1 MEEELKYKNIL
12 IRRKKIEWIAYNYQL
27 STHAKVQMT
36 KRCYEDLQD
45 EDFKNLILESPLAW
59 KSKDKQ
65 CICVAINLFDYIVV
79 NPDTTDEKTGQKYA
93 NILTYVSTRNNDQTV
108 IDKFLMDYKQ
118 SSINE
123 QTTQKYWV
131 VRANLFWYKFDV
143 LDKAIAHYEYIL
155 NNLDNKY
162 KNISKLYLAEYNGDN
177 TPKILKIWKQ
187 EEE

>member
-1 MEEELKYKNIL
+1 MENFKYNNIL

-27 STHAKVQMT
+27 STHAKVQIT

-65 CICVAINLFDYIVV
+65 CICIALNLFDYIVV

-131 VRANLFWYKFDV
+131 VRANLFWYKFEQ
-143 LDKAIAHYEYIL
+143 LEKAEAHYNYIF
-155 NNLDNKY
+155 NNLEYKY
-162 KNISKLYLAEYNGDN
+162 KNVNKLYLAEYNGNDQ
-177 TPKILKIWKQ
+177 PKIIKIWKR
-187 EEE
+187 ER